1 MMKKIPSVITKVEL
15 SRAYDEGKL
24 AFNENRRR
32 SYNPYV
38 ATNQGLAMAWWHGWD
53 TGQEE
58 SKRPPQSGNKE
69 PNDHKK

>member
-1 MMKKIPSVITKVEL
+1 MKKTPSGITKVEL

-32 SYNPYV
+32 GYNPYV

-58 SKRPPQSGNKE
+58 SRRPSPSGNVEHYDRKT
-69 PNDHKK
+69 